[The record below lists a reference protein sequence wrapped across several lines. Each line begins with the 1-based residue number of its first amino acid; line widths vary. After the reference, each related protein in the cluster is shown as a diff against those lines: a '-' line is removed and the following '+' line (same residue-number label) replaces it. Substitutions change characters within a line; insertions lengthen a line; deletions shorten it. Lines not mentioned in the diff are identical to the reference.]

1 MMELIT
7 QRLAA
12 FPRIEL
18 SHRVHLVRRNTHHGL
33 DVDGTVLYQR
43 GIRSRITTHGIV
55 STEHLAPGDRI
66 LATHTKGAG
75 CEWWVAI
82 DESLG
87 ERWIK
92 ATRLQQLNANRDW
105 GGPMIDS
112 QWWTDAWGARSRF
125 IEVCDLLLLQ
135 CERCQAYVERYDLE
149 GETMSELFAVCG
161 ECGQTGNGGE

>member
-1 MMELIT
+1 MTELIT
-7 QRLAA
+7 QQLAS

-18 SHRVHLVRRNTHHGL
+18 THRVHLVRRNTHHGL

-43 GIRSRITTHGIV
+43 GTRSALTTHGIV
-55 STEHLAPGDRI
+55 STEHLAAGDKI
-66 LATHTKGAG
+66 LAV
-75 CEWWVAI
+75 CCRWWVTI

-92 ATRLQQLNANRDW
+92 ATRLQQINANRKW

-112 QWWTDAWGARSRF
+112 QWWTDAWGSRSRF
-125 IEVCDLLLLQ
+125 IEFGDVLLLQ
-135 CERCQAYVERYDLE
+135 CERCRAYVERYDLE
-149 GETMSELFAVCG
+149 GDKVGELFAVCV